1 MRIKNEQASHTF
13 LHEKPYID
21 AGAREFLTCISPC
34 LSYERERERVAKISE
49 PPNISAVLTF
59 CCMFAALFILY
70 TMYQWLNIA
79 YAGWNTW

>member
-34 LSYERERERVAKISE
+34 LSYERERESSK
-49 PPNISAVLTF
+49 NIGTTKYCASR
-59 CCMFAALFILY
+59 MP
-70 TMYQWLNIA
+70 
-79 YAGWNTW
+79 